1 MHCLYP
7 MLEYLVVKFC
17 PKVAQNCHDK
27 FDLKVSFSKSP
38 EFSKYLGYFGRKI
51 CCPNISKIAKS
62 GHTGHLNYTYAS
74 KKITAELIMN
84 EIIRLIL
91 FLLTKSGNP
100 FYILTSFIF
109 NVHSLFQCRLY
120 FHEAIQRS
128 FNFFMR
134 QRIAVQLQFN

>member
-1 MHCLYP
+1 MCFQNSPKCFFNIWATFVRIVVMHCLYP

-17 PKVAQNCHDK
+17 PKVAQNYHDK

-38 EFSKYLGYFGRKI
+38 EFSKYSGYFCRKI

-100 FYILTSFIF
+100 FYILTIFIF
-109 NVHSLFQCRLY
+109 NVHSLF
-120 FHEAIQRS
+120 
-128 FNFFMR
+128 
-134 QRIAVQLQFN
+134 